1 MAKATEFNTVRAL
14 AIALSAALLFSG
26 AAKWPALPNSGFLTG
41 RGAAPEDV
49 DNGTAIFATGQDDQ
63 SYGKPIDIEI
73 PQYGYFRQEDKY
85 VIILQA
91 EKYDGKSIIGAETF
105 DGEKV
110 VGLIDEFE
118 LLGVHAR

>member
-1 MAKATEFNTVRAL
+1 MAKAIEFKPIRTL

-49 DNGTAIFATGQDDQ
+49 DNGTAIFATGQDGEG
-63 SYGKPIDIEI
+63 YGKPLDIRI
-73 PQYGYFRQEDKY
+73 PQYGYFRQENKY

-91 EKYDGKSIIGAETF
+91 EKYDGQSIIGAETF
-105 DGEKV
+105 DGKKV
-110 VGLIDEFE
+110 VGLLDEFD
-118 LLGVHAR
+118 LLGVHAK

>member
-1 MAKATEFNTVRAL
+1 MVETMQLKTIRAL
-14 AIALSAALLFSG
+14 AVALSAALLFSG
-26 AAKWPALPNSGFLTG
+26 AARWPALPSSGFLTG

-49 DNGTAIFATGQDDQ
+49 DSGTAVFATGQDDE
-63 SYGKPIDIEI
+63 SYGKPLDIEI

-91 EKYDGKSIIGAETF
+91 EKYDGQSIIGAETF

>member
-1 MAKATEFNTVRAL
+1 MAKVTKFKTIRAL

-26 AAKWPALPNSGFLTG
+26 AAKWPDLPNSGFLTG

-49 DNGTAIFATGQDDQ
+49 DNGTAIFAAGQDAQ
-63 SYGKPIDIEI
+63 NYGKPIDIEI

-110 VGLIDEFE
+110 VGLIDEFD
-118 LLGVHAR
+118 LLGVHAK

>member
-1 MAKATEFNTVRAL
+1 MAKVIEFKAIRAL
-14 AIALSAALLFSG
+14 AIALSAALLFGG
-26 AAKWPALPNSGFLTG
+26 AAKWPALPSSGYLTG

-49 DNGTAIFATGQDDQ
+49 DNGTAVFATGQDGEA
-63 SYGKPIDIEI
+63 YGKPLGIEI
-73 PQYGYFRQEDKY
+73 PQYGYFRQENKY

-110 VGLIDEFE
+110 VGLLDEFD
-118 LLGVHAR
+118 LLGVQAK

>member
-1 MAKATEFNTVRAL
+1 MAKATELKTFRAL

-26 AAKWPALPNSGFLTG
+26 AARWPALPSSGFLTG

-49 DNGTAIFATGQDDQ
+49 DNGTAIFATGQD
-63 SYGKPIDIEI
+63 GKPLDIKI

-91 EKYDGKSIIGAETF
+91 EKYDGQSIIGAETF

-110 VGLIDEFE
+110 VGLLDEFD
-118 LLGVHAR
+118 LLGDHGR

>member
-1 MAKATEFNTVRAL
+1 MAKATKFKTVRAL

-49 DNGTAIFATGQDDQ
+49 DNGIAIFAAGHDGSSD
-63 SYGKPIDIEI
+63 GKPLDIEI
-73 PQYGYFRQEDKY
+73 PQYGYFREQDKY

-91 EKYDGKSIIGAETF
+91 EKYDGQSIIGAETF

>member
-1 MAKATEFNTVRAL
+1 MAKATEFKTIRAL
-14 AIALSAALLFSG
+14 AIALCAALLFSG
-26 AAKWPALPNSGFLTG
+26 AAKWPTLPSSGFLTG

-49 DNGTAIFATGQDDQ
+49 DNGTAIFAAGQDDL
-63 SYGKPIDIEI
+63 SYGKPINIEI
-73 PQYGYFRQEDKY
+73 PQYGYFRQDDKY